1 MPDQYPLM
9 ALCVKKGF
17 TCAEKGDIECYTRC
31 LRMIKTW
38 WWGRLHVD
46 QDAAHALHSHR
57 RLPPRFSLRSHL
69 SFDSLAALAPTS
81 AAPPSS
87 FSLRNNN
94 STLLC
99 RRTESEERVSV
110 VPLLLLLLLEPALN
124 SSQPELL
131 LTPAKLRSVNWVTL
145 ILAVFFAHLDHLRRG
160 GGGGEVDCEVGR
172 EERRGHILVFLT
184 LWRWNHRLFSLVPEI
199 GGLNSPQIGN
209 LMHWI
214 SDTILHRLRAQST
227 RPTVH

>member
-1 MPDQYPLM
+1 M
-9 ALCVKKGF
+9 
-17 TCAEKGDIECYTRC
+17 
-31 LRMIKTW
+31 
-38 WWGRLHVD
+38 
-46 QDAAHALHSHR
+46 
-57 RLPPRFSLRSHL
+57 

-99 RRTESEERVSV
+99 PRTESEERVSV
-110 VPLLLLLLLEPALN
+110 VVPLLLLLEPALN

-172 EERRGHILVFLT
+172 EERGGHVLVFLT
-184 LWRWNHRLFSLVPEI
+184 L
-199 GGLNSPQIGN
+199 
-209 LMHWI
+209 
-214 SDTILHRLRAQST
+214 
-227 RPTVH
+227 